1 MPESM
6 SNTEIEDVLSSIRRL
21 VAEDNRPLQRPDALP
36 ADKLVLTPALRI
48 EAPFPDAGPPFGAA
62 EPLRILVEKSH
73 DPAASASHD
82 AAAALEAALRGHRD
96 DWEPDAAEA
105 VPTASWPVE
114 WDAADVDGSEAPVRT
129 QHDAAVAEGPQ
140 APSPAA
146 ESSEALA
153 GDGAAGDDT
162 WDVFL
167 AQHGSAPLLAAEQ
180 AELWRPAPH
189 QGADSTSDDSVPLA
203 TAEDGPAELSA
214 WTGQTARAESIWD
227 STPREED
234 RDDRDLNGG
243 GEEDSAWPASVP
255 TDLPDVRPEDDLS
268 GLEPEED
275 LPGLD
280 EELLRDLLRD
290 VLHEE
295 LQGELGERIT
305 RNLRKLVRA
314 EIARALTARDLT

>member
-21 VAEDNRPLQRPDALP
+21 VTEDNRPLQRPDALP

-48 EAPFPDAGPPFGAA
+48 AAPFPDAGPPFGAA
-62 EPLRILVEKSH
+62 EPLRLLAEKSH
-73 DPAASASHD
+73 DPVASASHD
-82 AAAALEAALRGHRD
+82 AAAAPEAALRGHRD

-105 VPTASWPVE
+105 VPTASRAVE
-114 WDAADVDGSEAPVRT
+114 WDAADVDGSEAPVRN
-129 QHDAAVAEGPQ
+129 QHDDAVAEAHQ
-140 APSPAA
+140 APSPPA
-146 ESSEALA
+146 ERSEVLA
-153 GDGAAGDDT
+153 GEGAAKDDI
-162 WDVFL
+162 WDFFL
-167 AQHGSAPLLAAEQ
+167 AQHRSAPLLAAEQ
-180 AELWRPAPH
+180 AELWHPDPH
-189 QGADSTSDDSVPLA
+189 QGADSASGDPVPLE
-203 TAEDGPAELSA
+203 TAEDGATELSA
-214 WTGQTARAESIWD
+214 WTGQTARTESIWD
-227 STPREED
+227 QTPPEEDRGDRDLDGGREED
-234 RDDRDLNGG
+234 
-243 GEEDSAWPASVP
+243 SSWPASVP
-255 TDLPDVRPEDDLS
+255 ADLPDVRPEDDLS

-275 LPGLD
+275 LSGLD